1 MTTIIFG
8 FKIVQCYLMEFQSL
22 EYMFNKFFFFQKDL
36 MGDKRASHNF
46 KISLSNATDFHV

>member
-1 MTTIIFG
+1 MTTTIFG

-36 MGDKRASHNF
+36 MGDQE
-46 KISLSNATDFHV
+46 I